1 MKTLVALGT
10 RPEAVKLAPLAL
22 ALRDAGIAA
31 EVLFSRQHEA
41 LAQSV
46 FDIFRLVPEHVFT
59 QPPSSFSLHDLAA
72 SYLQQAGAVIAR
84 VRPDL
89 VIVQG
94 DTTTAYTAALAAY
107 YLRVPV
113 AHVEAGLRTGNAFSP
128 YPEEN
133 HRRMIAVLAD
143 LHFAPSPYA
152 VEELRAEN
160 IASERIFMTGNTVI
174 DALRWILDNV
184 PDPFKDGKNLPS
196 GDARPYILVTAHRR
210 ENFDTMHQAYFQRLN
225 ALAAAL
231 PALQVIFVTHPNP
244 NVQRH
249 AVRELK
255 EANIFQIPPLAYDEF
270 IHLMRGAR
278 LIITDSGGVQEESAY
293 LGKPV
298 LLMRENTERKE
309 LQDGCNLIVV
319 GLDSGRLMTEAQR
332 LLTDAAYYQTFSRV
346 HTPYGVGDSAQRIV
360 GHIQQWWHSQK
371 SS

>member
-10 RPEAVKLAPLAL
+10 RPEAVKLAPVVM
-22 ALRDAGIAA
+22 ALRDAGV
-31 EVLFSRQHEA
+31 ETELLFSRQHEA

-89 VIVQG
+89 VLVQG
-94 DTTTAYTAALAAY
+94 DTTTAFACALAAY

-113 AHVEAGLRTGNAFSP
+113 GHVEAGLRTGNPFSP

-143 LHFAPSPYA
+143 MHFAPSPSA
-152 VEELRAEN
+152 VDALVTEN
-160 IASERIFMTGNTVI
+160 IAPESIAMTGNTVI

-184 PDPFKDGKNLPS
+184 PDPFKGGHMLPT

-210 ENFDTMHQAYFQRLN
+210 ENFDLMHQAYFRQLN
-225 ALAAAL
+225 MLAAAL
-231 PALQVIFVTHPNP
+231 PEMQVIFVTHPNP

-249 AVRELK
+249 AVRELT
-255 EANIFQIPPLAYDEF
+255 ESNVFQIPPLGYDHF
-270 IHLMRGAR
+270 VHLMRGAA
-278 LIITDSGGVQEESAY
+278 LIVTDSGGVQEESAF
-293 LGKPV
+293 LGKPA

-309 LQDGCNLIVV
+309 LQEGGNLIVV
-319 GLDSGRLMTEAQR
+319 GLDSER
-332 LLTDAAYYQTFSRV
+332 LLSEAKRLLSEPAYYQQFSRV
-346 HTPYGVGDSAQRIV
+346 HTPYGMGDSAQRIV
-360 GHIQQWWHSQK
+360 GHIEQWWRSRRK
-371 SS
+371 S